1 MSLFRRSDRKAAHER
16 DEREGEK
23 TLIGS
28 NDEKNYSK
36 KTSMACSRFEYVKRF
51 ERDDRLLPG
60 CWIVLRID
68 GRGFT
73 K

>member
-1 MSLFRRSDRKAAHER
+1 MCLYSVAVIARRLTNAT
-16 DEREGEK
+16 REGEK

>member
-1 MSLFRRSDRKAAHER
+1 
-16 DEREGEK
+16 
-23 TLIGS
+23 
-28 NDEKNYSK
+28 
-36 KTSMACSRFEYVKRF
+36 MACSRFEYVKQF